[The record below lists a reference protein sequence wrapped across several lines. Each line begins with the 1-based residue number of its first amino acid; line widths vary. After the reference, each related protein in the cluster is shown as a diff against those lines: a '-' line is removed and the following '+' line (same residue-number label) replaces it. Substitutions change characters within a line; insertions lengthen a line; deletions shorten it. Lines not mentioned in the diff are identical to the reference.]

1 MAFWNSIFCSES
13 YPISIIIC
21 HLEITRPQR
30 KSPRVFL
37 TVLFS
42 FSEVVSLLFPLYVI
56 IMSRTSFKVNL
67 HSIVCLNLKELL
79 ARSRRHIWSL
89 SDSNRI
95 RTHNHLVRKQT
106 HEMVECSFTNKVD
119 VGSNP
124 VAVYFYSYRRK
135 PNTLNRLYSLKR
147 QICRF
152 GKWIEL
158 QLI

>member
-95 RTHNHLVRKQT
+95 RTHNHLNKKQT
-106 HEMVECSFTNKVD
+106 LTRNGWVF
-119 VGSNP
+119 
-124 VAVYFYSYRRK
+124 VYEQSGCGFESRCC
-135 PNTLNRLYSLKR
+135 LL
-147 QICRF
+147 
-152 GKWIEL
+152 L
-158 QLI
+158 QLSSKTKHFEQTLFIEKTNL

>member
-67 HSIVCLNLKELL
+67 HSIVCLKATGFEPTTTWFVNKYL
-79 ARSRRHIWSL
+79 
-89 SDSNRI
+89 
-95 RTHNHLVRKQT
+95 

-152 GKWIEL
+152 GK
-158 QLI
+158 

>member
-89 SDSNRI
+89 SDSKSNAPCRQLFI
-95 RTHNHLVRKQT
+95 TQLNHLR
-106 HEMVECSFTNKVD
+106 
-119 VGSNP
+119 P
-124 VAVYFYSYRRK
+124 VWLNGWVFVYQLSGCGLESRCFY
-135 PNTLNRLYSLKR
+135 LF
-147 QICRF
+147 IIIIF
-152 GKWIEL
+152 GWR
-158 QLI
+158 